1 MLRVGLTWLTG
12 QRVMC
17 GAEAVYAMWQ
27 SRALSCRLLLRVA
40 WLAAASPQACL
51 LVLPLLTE
59 LSQQQQLAHLAHLPA
74 LSHLLGALQATL
86 NDAADPSADMVVS
99 YRELPWRHGQ
109 LLLQVASGELPV
121 LRWGSRGRCCVCVQ
135 GGCSPEGSARVVL
148 VLACVLPVLVS
159 VACVFAPAVSVVR
172 GLRPAPARA
181 CLLCWRR
188 SRGLLELSSDSLPGV
203 EGDTLA
209 LLPGLREALVWRL
222 QALAEQHK

>member
-1 MLRVGLTWLTG
+1 MG
-12 QRVMC
+12 
-17 GAEAVYAMWQ
+17 AMWQ
-27 SRALSCRLLLRVA
+27 SRALSCRLLLLVA
-40 WLAAASPQACL
+40 WLAAASLQACL

-109 LLLQVASGELPV
+109 LLLQVAGDELPV
-121 LRWGSRGRCCVCVQ
+121 LRWGSEGCCCVCL
-135 GGCSPEGSARVVL
+135 CKAAAPLRAARVL
-148 VLACVLPVLVS
+148 CWCSHAGWQCWVS
-159 VACVFAPAVSVVR
+159 WRVFAPAVSVGQR
-172 GLRPAPARA
+172 LRLAPVRA

-188 SRGLLELSSDSLPGV
+188 SRGLLELSSDSLQGA
-203 EGDTLA
+203 EGDALA

-222 QALAEQHK
+222 QSLAEQHK